1 MKKKK
6 RAVWL
11 RKLADAFFFW
21 LLLYPAIIV
30 LGWLFLGSLELFGA
44 IRIRNKN
51 LLPKWPRGLLVV
63 SNHPSFWEP
72 FALNYL
78 FIRAASL
85 NPIRFFPY
93 GTPDFHNFNKWYWT
107 TLKNRF
113 IFFPRGDDRSC
124 AAAHARA
131 ARLLKKGRIVIIFPE
146 GGRTGTNKS
155 NIWLQ
160 SPKGNRLRP
169 LKSGAARL
177 ALQSKCDILP
187 VWVRGADR
195 VMPLGSKLPKFWRRT
210 EIIVGESF
218 RLEGEESR
226 SYLKSA
232 NEEIANRLLSL
243 SDQ

>member
-1 MKKKK
+1 MKRTK
-6 RAVWL
+6 RF
-11 RKLADAFFFW
+11 RDYFFFW

-44 IRIRNKN
+44 IRIRNKH
-51 LLPKWPRGLLVV
+51 LIPRRPSGLLLV

-78 FIRAASL
+78 FIRAATL

-93 GTPDFHNFNKWYWT
+93 GTPDFQNFNKWYWT

-124 AAAHARA
+124 AASHARA
-131 ARLLKKGRIVIIFPE
+131 ARLLKKGRIIIIFPE

-155 NIWLQ
+155 DLWLT
-160 SPKGNRLRP
+160 SDKGNRLRP
-169 LKSGAARL
+169 LKSGATRL
-177 ALQSKCDILP
+177 ALQSHCEILP
-187 VWVRGADR
+187 VWVRGAER
-195 VMPLGSKLPKFWRRT
+195 VMPQGSKLPKFWRRI
-210 EIIVGESF
+210 EIVVGESF
-218 RLEGEESR
+218 RLSGEENR
-226 SYLKSA
+226 SNLKKGTD
-232 NEEIANRLLSL
+232 EIAERLLRL